1 MSPPC
6 CPCWRP
12 VVRPLPPSAAF
23 LLGGPEPLRGAPR
36 RAPRAPRRRVRPACG
51 GLALGLRLT
60 VTLFPFQEK
69 PDRFSGDAGTGAPT
83 LASVEKEIGG
93 PRLWCLAAAG
103 VPVGMRPQRPSVV
116 LMGRPICPRS
126 TPPNGWLLGVSIGL
140 RPSQRSHTSPRVPKL
155 RGCPTQLSPQ
165 SPVAARLPVQGADR
179 ENRLPVMSRP
189 RLAQSRRPSGWE
201 AKRGREERACQMAEA
216 CYAGLT
222 GPLPGHV

>member
-1 MSPPC
+1 MGVAPGGKASGSEPEGGRRS
-6 CPCWRP
+6 RP
-12 VVRPLPPSAAF
+12 RRRQGFGRCSWSGFPGTRAHGPPPSAGF
-23 LLGGPEPLRGAPR
+23 RKGDWRPPLVVPS
-36 RAPRAPRRRVRPACG
+36 RAG
-51 GLALGLRLT
+51 
-60 VTLFPFQEK
+60 
-69 PDRFSGDAGTGAPT
+69 
-83 LASVEKEIGG
+83 
-93 PRLWCLAAAG
+93 G
-103 VPVGMRPQRPSVV
+103 VPVGMRPQLPSVV

-126 TPPNGWLLGVSIGL
+126 TPPNDWLLGVSIGL
-140 RPSQRSHTSPRVPKL
+140 RLSQRSHTSPRVPRL

-201 AKRGREERACQMAEA
+201 AKRGREERACQMAGA